1 MTERN
6 LNKSLVLRFYTNQV
20 YKWCIE
26 LNSAR
31 IVLQQKTQQV
41 CY

>member
-6 LNKSLVLRFYTNQV
+6 LNKSLVLTNQV